1 MKKKL
6 CILLVEDEKSTC
18 GYISNVL
25 TANEYNVLVSSKGQ
39 EAISMAASYCPD
51 LVLLNLGLPD
61 MSGMEVLRA
70 IRMWSDM
77 PILILSTRVCEEDKV
92 GALDAGADDYIVKPF
107 CTAELLARI
116 RVAFRHCK
124 KGTQGAAPVCMIGPV
139 RIDYGSRSV
148 TAAGKEI
155 HLTPT
160 EYKVL
165 VLLSQNA
172 GKALSHEYMIK
183 EIWGP
188 FTSETYSSEL
198 QALRVNIANIRK
210 KLEPDPA
217 RPRYILTETG
227 VGYRMAAR

>member
-1 MKKKL
+1 MRKKL
-6 CILLVEDEKSTC
+6 CILVVEDEKSTC
-18 GYISNVL
+18 SYISNVL
-25 TANEYNVLVSSKGQ
+25 AANEYNVIIASKGQ

-70 IRMWSDM
+70 IRSWSDM
-77 PILILSTRVCEEDKV
+77 PILILSTHVCEEDKV

-116 RVAFRHCK
+116 RVAFRHS
-124 KGTQGAAPVCMIGPV
+124 KGTQTAMPVCTVGAIRV
-139 RIDYGSRSV
+139 DYGSRSV
-148 TAAGKEI
+148 TVAGKEA

-160 EYKVL
+160 EYKVM
-165 VLLSQNA
+165 VLLSQNV

-188 FTSETYSSEL
+188 FTTETYSSEL
-198 QALRVNIANIRK
+198 QALRVNVANIRK
-210 KLEPDPA
+210 KLEVDPSK
-217 RPRYILTETG
+217 PKYILTETG
-227 VGYRMAAR
+227 IGYRMAAQ

>member
-1 MKKKL
+1 
-6 CILLVEDEKSTC
+6 
-18 GYISNVL
+18 
-25 TANEYNVLVSSKGQ
+25 
-39 EAISMAASYCPD
+39 
-51 LVLLNLGLPD
+51 
-61 MSGMEVLRA
+61 
-70 IRMWSDM
+70 
-77 PILILSTRVCEEDKV
+77 
-92 GALDAGADDYIVKPF
+92 
-107 CTAELLARI
+107 
-116 RVAFRHCK
+116 
-124 KGTQGAAPVCMIGPV
+124 MIGPV